1 MKFNKVFVLG
11 GTGFL
16 GYHTIKELLHNDIK
30 VKTLSLPP
38 KKDTV
43 IKEDN
48 PLEGMDNVEC
58 LVGNINE
65 MNDHEVVEM
74 LSDCDGFI
82 YAAGADERI
91 QAEIPAKRF
100 YYEANVLPTQRMVR
114 LACQAGLKKF
124 VVFGSYFAEMAER
137 YPETGLKDSPYIN
150 TRLLQEQV
158 AFAEGEGKMEVC
170 GLRLPYIFGTMK
182 ERMPL
187 WQMFVDRIRDND
199 VYPVFKGGTACVTAT
214 QVGEAAVGA
223 LLYGHHRET
232 FAIGD
237 INMTYEEFANII
249 KDELGT
255 NTQIPVITLEEGL
268 PTYKELDRNLADQN
282 RESGIHMEMIAYVQQ
297 KFCYLNWAD
306 TFPKLHVK
314 REDIREE
321 LRKTIR
327 YIIELENQQ

>member
-48 PLEGMDNVEC
+48 PLKGMANVEC

-124 VVFGSYFAEMAER
+124 VVFGSYFAEMAE
-137 YPETGLKDSPYIN
+137 
-150 TRLLQEQV
+150 LLV
-158 AFAEGEGKMEVC
+158 RCPA
-170 GLRLPYIFGTMK
+170 
-182 ERMPL
+182 
-187 WQMFVDRIRDND
+187 
-199 VYPVFKGGTACVTAT
+199 
-214 QVGEAAVGA
+214 
-223 LLYGHHRET
+223 
-232 FAIGD
+232 
-237 INMTYEEFANII
+237 
-249 KDELGT
+249 
-255 NTQIPVITLEEGL
+255 
-268 PTYKELDRNLADQN
+268 YK
-282 RESGIHMEMIAYVQQ
+282 
-297 KFCYLNWAD
+297 
-306 TFPKLHVK
+306 
-314 REDIREE
+314 
-321 LRKTIR
+321 
-327 YIIELENQQ
+327 